1 MVNSRINF
9 RYRSDVMIQ
18 LFARYFSVG
27 VINTLL
33 HWVVFAALVYLA
45 STTQATAN
53 LIAFIV
59 AVTFSFFANAKFTF
73 KKKATGGRYVAFVGF
88 MGVLSYLTGFIA
100 DKVNAAPIITLVA
113 FSAISLVLGFLYSK
127 LFVFKG
133 ME

>member
-1 MVNSRINF
+1 
-9 RYRSDVMIQ
+9 MIQ

-73 KKKATGGRYVAFVGF
+73 KK
-88 MGVLSYLTGFIA
+88 
-100 DKVNAAPIITLVA
+100 
-113 FSAISLVLGFLYSK
+113 
-127 LFVFKG
+127 
-133 ME
+133 

>member
-1 MVNSRINF
+1 
-9 RYRSDVMIQ
+9 MIQ

-73 KKKATGGRYVAFVGF
+73 KKKATSGRYVAFVGF

>member
-9 RYRSDVMIQ
+9 RYRSNVMIQ

-73 KKKATGGRYVAFVGF
+73 KKKATGDRYVAFVGF

>member
-9 RYRSDVMIQ
+9 RYRSNVMIQ

-73 KKKATGGRYVAFVGF
+73 KKKATSGRYVAFVGF
-88 MGVLSYLTGFIA
+88 MGVLSYLT
-100 DKVNAAPIITLVA
+100 AAIIRIGRQCCVFTLLSSVRR
-113 FSAISLVLGFLYSK
+113 
-127 LFVFKG
+127 
-133 ME
+133 

>member
-1 MVNSRINF
+1 
-9 RYRSDVMIQ
+9 MIQ

-73 KKKATGGRYVAFVGF
+73 KKKATCGRYVAFVGF

-100 DKVNAAPIITLVA
+100 DKVNAAPIITMVA

>member
-1 MVNSRINF
+1 
-9 RYRSDVMIQ
+9 MIQ

-45 STTQATAN
+45 GTTQATAN

-73 KKKATGGRYVAFVGF
+73 KKKATGSRYVAFVAF
-88 MGVLSYLTGFIA
+88 MGALSYLTGFIA
-100 DKVNAAPIITLVA
+100 DKVNAAPIITLVV

-133 ME
+133 IE